1 MSHRKFEAPRHGN
14 LGFLPKKR
22 TRHHHGRVRSFPKDD
37 ASKPCHLTAF
47 MAYKAGMT
55 HVVRDVDRPGSKV
68 HKKEIVEAVTVLEA
82 PPMVVVGLVG
92 YVETPRGLR
101 SLATVWAAFLSEE
114 VKRRFYK
121 NWYKSKRK
129 AMTKYAAKYSAADG
143 GEKDVDRELER
154 IKKYCSVVRVIAHT
168 QVKKLKLR
176 QKKAHVMEIQVNGG
190 ADVAA
195 KVDYAKGLFEQE
207 VPVDTVFNANEMID
221 VLGATRG
228 HGTEGVVT
236 RWGVTRLP
244 RKTHRG
250 LRKVACIGAWHPS
263 RVSFTVARSGQNGYH
278 HRTEMNKKI
287 YRIGKSGDAKSAST
301 EADLTEKAITPLGG
315 FPHYGEINE
324 DWLMVK
330 GTIIGCKKR
339 PVTLRQS
346 LVAHSKR
353 VHLEEVTLKFID
365 TSSKFGHGRF
375 QTAEEKAKFLGPL
388 ASKMQD
394 KK

>member
-129 AMTKYAAKYSAADG
+129 AMTKYAAKWT
-143 GEKDVDRELER
+143 GESKDVDRELER
-154 IKKYCSVVRVIAHT
+154 IKKYCTVVRVIAHT

-190 ADVAA
+190 SSVAE

-207 VPVDTVFNANEMID
+207 VPVDTVFNQGEMID
-221 VLGATRG
+221 VCGVTRG

-263 RVSFTVARSGQNGYH
+263 RVSFSVARSGQNGYH

-301 EADLTEKAITPLGG
+301 EASLG
-315 FPHYGEINE
+315 
-324 DWLMVK
+324 
-330 GTIIGCKKR
+330 
-339 PVTLRQS
+339 
-346 LVAHSKR
+346 SKLQYLAPQPFFFFDQLPPR
-353 VHLEEVTLKFID
+353 
-365 TSSKFGHGRF
+365 
-375 QTAEEKAKFLGPL
+375 L
-388 ASKMQD
+388 ASVPRNPDGPRQIHRYIVAYSTATRSNFFTKFSGSKIWQETNFWIGQKSGMVED
-394 KK
+394 LGTLHDA